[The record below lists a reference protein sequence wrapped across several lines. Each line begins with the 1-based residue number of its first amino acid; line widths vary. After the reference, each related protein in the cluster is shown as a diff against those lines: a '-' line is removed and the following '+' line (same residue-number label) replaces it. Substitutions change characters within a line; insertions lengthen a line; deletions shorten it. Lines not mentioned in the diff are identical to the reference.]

1 MPLQPPSHGLST
13 VSKNGARSP
22 ADFKRRRDN
31 SPVEW
36 VKGPSKTVAVK
47 KTKSKSPEKPSFD
60 AVLQPTQSA
69 DPASDGD
76 SDLDR
81 AEASDD
87 SAIKIKE
94 QSLNHSSESSE
105 KSEDNPFEQAENRPK
120 KKIPKSSREK
130 IEHEKLSD
138 QGNLFGLRP
147 SNLSQDLAEERLS
160 NLTPNGGDSSNS
172 DMRELKMALG
182 GLSDRSGNALFN
194 PAQNNENV
202 IFSDEGSDD
211 SIDLDEEDS
220 AQIWERAQTNPK
232 ASI

>member
-1 MPLQPPSHGLST
+1 M
-13 VSKNGARSP
+13 
-22 ADFKRRRDN
+22 
-31 SPVEW
+31 
-36 VKGPSKTVAVK
+36 
-47 KTKSKSPEKPSFD
+47 
-60 AVLQPTQSA
+60 
-69 DPASDGD
+69 
-76 SDLDR
+76 
-81 AEASDD
+81 
-87 SAIKIKE
+87 
-94 QSLNHSSESSE
+94 
-105 KSEDNPFEQAENRPK
+105 
-120 KKIPKSSREK
+120 
-130 IEHEKLSD
+130 SD

-220 AQIWERAQTNPK
+220 AQIWERA
-232 ASI
+232 